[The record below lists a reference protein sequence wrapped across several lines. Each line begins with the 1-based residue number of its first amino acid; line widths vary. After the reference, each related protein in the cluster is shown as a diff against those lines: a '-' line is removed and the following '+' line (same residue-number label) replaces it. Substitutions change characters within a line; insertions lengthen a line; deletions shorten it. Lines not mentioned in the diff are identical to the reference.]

1 MAGHRRSTYDPAFEA
16 RAEARL
22 EEREARREERAEHR
36 AEERAE
42 HDSGNLVSDG
52 VDVAVSVVDDVADLA
67 APVIEPI
74 VDVVSDVADEV
85 TPYTDAAAYYLEDAA
100 TSIVDTVGGV
110 PDALASAAEDV
121 LNTAG
126 DTASD
131 VLDVAAGVASDPIG
145 AAGEVLDAGAGFA
158 GDVVDAGADLA
169 GDVFDAGESA
179 AQGVGTFIE
188 MEADAV
194 AAVGDVVVGAGEDAI
209 DAVVGVGEDLIDAGG
224 DALDS
229 AVDFGED
236 VVDDILGGQ
245 SNVDPGSTFEVD
257 PDSDSFSQESA
268 DALREAALAA
278 DRAANM
284 QHAIDD
290 AKAGHVQDASTETL
304 AAFPDDTHDFVTG
317 LDDNVE
323 QGAFGGSGLLDPA
336 MVGSGAA
343 GAGDVLAPDGTI
355 TDVAEV
361 NTAPAFG
368 ADVSLNPQPI
378 PPGVP
383 DGEMDDTPSVDDG
396 SIIIVG
402 GDEPVFEED
411 LASALAEDASGPAFG
426 AFAADDGPTHVSISE
441 DEWDS

>member
-1 MAGHRRSTYDPAFEA
+1 
-16 RAEARL
+16 
-22 EEREARREERAEHR
+22 
-36 AEERAE
+36 
-42 HDSGNLVSDG
+42 
-52 VDVAVSVVDDVADLA
+52 VV
-67 APVIEPI
+67 
-74 VDVVSDVADEV
+74 
-85 TPYTDAAAYYLEDAA
+85 DAAADVPQVL
-100 TSIVDTVGGV
+100 TS
-110 PDALASAAEDV
+110 SAA
-121 LNTAG
+121 A
-126 DTASD
+126 
-131 VLDVAAGVASDPIG
+131 VAG
-145 AAGEVLDAGAGFA
+145 AAGDLA
-158 GDVVDAGADLA
+158 GDVVDAAGDAMSDPLGTAEDVVDAGVDLGGDVLDTGADVA
-169 GDVFDAGESA
+169 EGIFDTGVAA
-179 AQGVGTFIE
+179 AQGVGTFID

-229 AVDFGED
+229 AVDFGEG

-290 AKAGHVQDASTETL
+290 AKAGDVQDASTETL

-317 LDDNVE
+317 LDDTVE

-343 GAGDVLAPDGTI
+343 GADDVLAPDGTI
-355 TDVAEV
+355 TDLAAVDAD
-361 NTAPAFG
+361 PAFG

-383 DGEMDDTPSVDDG
+383 DGVEMDDTPSLDDG

-402 GDEPVFEED
+402 GDESPFEDD
-411 LASALAEDASGPAFG
+411 LATVLAEDASGPAFG
-426 AFAADDGPTHVSISE
+426 AFAADDGPVQVSMSE
-441 DEWDS
+441 DDWDG